1 MERIFQEHN
10 LFIDEDG
17 PVWRVSVSPSY
28 GWTHVAMFVLGLVSF
43 ITGVNAMVGLA
54 SGMPL
59 AMWGS
64 MFLAFVLGAGGAYRL
79 RVYQQAMAEA
89 AEAEA
94 VVLCTI
100 DWDQGEVR
108 VQGGSVVSLDRCR
121 FLQTTQMTSSAPAL
135 VLDAGGHRLML
146 LAGNPFGI
154 SIHGLV
160 ALLEEQEVRIE
171 KTWFAF

>member
-1 MERIFQEHN
+1 MPTCDDAQVKTGRQIRHHYYIPLEVKPSP
-10 LFIDEDG
+10 DG
-17 PVWRVSVSPSY
+17 LMIAAKNGCAAAVR
-28 GWTHVAMFVLGLVSF
+28 A
-43 ITGVNAMVGLA
+43 
-54 SGMPL
+54 
-59 AMWGS
+59 
-64 MFLAFVLGAGGAYRL
+64 VLGAGGAYRL

-108 VQGGSVVSLDRCR
+108 VQGSSVVPLDRCR
-121 FLQTTQMTSSAPAL
+121 FIQTKQMTSSAPAL
-135 VLDAGGHRLML
+135 LLDAGGHRLML

-160 ALLEEQEVRIE
+160 ALLEEQGVRIE